1 MRQKNPDDYGG
12 REVWVGIEGG
22 RGKIIQSLKRTQAL
36 QNLFLCGV
44 DVCGGGVARGLLHC
58 NSCHHIY
65 MYINKYIYVHSYINT

>member
-44 DVCGGGVARGLLHC
+44 DVCGGGWRGGYYIVTHVI
-58 NSCHHIY
+58 IY
-65 MYINKYIYVHSYINT
+65 ICI